1 MLNLSLIYIYLILIN
16 KISYLDYTILIFCI
30 VCFLVGLF
38 DDIKN
43 ISSIKKLLIVGFAYL
58 TTTLLNN
65 EFTLNYVFS
74 ETLNKLYYL
83 DSLKLIFSI
92 LCVLLLINALNLS
105 DGING
110 LAIII
115 SLIWMTYIY
124 LYFENLDK
132 SFLIIILTL
141 IIMLPFNLKGKFFLG
156 DSGSILIGSFISVI
170 FITSYNLDT
179 SEQKKSI
186 EDIFILFMVPGI
198 DMFRL
203 FIERIK
209 NKKNPFA
216 SDNNH
221 IHHFLIKKN
230 NLFKSLLIYSLLM
243 LIPII
248 INSFNL
254 IPSSMIIFSYVILYL
269 IYINKLKKVT
279 FYKNQK
285 I

>member
-209 NKKNPFA
+209 NKK
-216 SDNNH
+216 
-221 IHHFLIKKN
+221 
-230 NLFKSLLIYSLLM
+230 SLRIR
-243 LIPII
+243 
-248 INSFNL
+248 
-254 IPSSMIIFSYVILYL
+254 
-269 IYINKLKKVT
+269 
-279 FYKNQK
+279 
-285 I
+285 